1 MYLFIAHK
9 SFWLTYS
16 WQDIRLDNAVSLGLE
31 VEIEVVGT
39 RSSFSDHQIGKD
51 KCPKLPR
58 GVNVFYSLES
68 KFCRC
73 FAAHLSDA
81 LQAIF
86 AILSCWL

>member
-9 SFWLTYS
+9 SFWPTYG
-16 WQDIRLDNAVSLGLE
+16 WQDIRLDNAVSLSLE

-51 KCPKLPR
+51 ECPKLPR
-58 GVNVFYSLES
+58 GVDVFDCLEG

-81 LQAIF
+81 LQAVF